1 MMFELIF
8 QGLADNSPEAL
19 VKLRGIFVAD
29 LDFPVEQARLIFES
43 APTVIRSA
51 AKEEELQAIS
61 KKLQAAGAQVLIVR
75 KVDLSQSE
83 QEQSCEDSSE
93 TTEIE
98 IIPAVE
104 QISEFS
110 LNIDFDDIQKTIDNT
125 KPDTTYIGEGG
136 EENVYYLDLTEAKDI
151 SAIQAELETEEGLPE
166 KVTDHTAIGEGPDS
180 DNALSFTLESS
191 TPQDTAPTTT
201 TDPETETT
209 TDPEAAKP
217 ESELEFSLTLEPLD
231 STTKQNDTSDNLTE
245 EVCKPAPTFDLEI
258 KFDDPTAEE
267 SAPEENKDTEII
279 PVSTEQSNSQIALS
293 NQEPSAPDTQ
303 PAVVFDSPPTPTNE
317 SLEKPAEKKSVTPTP
332 SELPS
337 EVKTVSESQNSD
349 QPHST
354 TSKTAVK
361 KKGSFLS
368 EYIVP
373 AGIGI
378 VVLGLANWFYF
389 SSQPDNTTLPT
400 TASEQ
405 VQESKKE
412 PKPIQ
417 KKKVKAAPKI
427 KPMQTQP
434 VKLSG
439 KTETTDLQIKFDA
452 VVIPI
457 QQMVISLELITS
469 EPPELTPEDIVHNRP
484 RAPWIYSIPIIDWRL
499 ALSTTGEFAGE
510 QPVRVYIERW
520 NRRDRILATINLSGR
535 YNATDKSI
543 TAKIW
548 VKRDTD
554 QYATNP
560 PVLVDCDN
568 YENCRLW
575 VEGSIRSSE

>member
-83 QEQSCEDSSE
+83 QEQSCEDSSKS
-93 TTEIE
+93 TEIE

-104 QISEFS
+104 QIGEFS

-125 KPDTTYIGEGG
+125 KPDSTYIGEGG

-151 SAIQAELETEEGLPE
+151 SAIQAELETEEQLSE
-166 KVTDHTAIGEGPDS
+166 KVTNDTAIGEGPDS

-191 TPQDTAPTTT
+191 IPQDTAPTST

-217 ESELEFSLTLEPLD
+217 EGELEFSLTLEPLD
-231 STTKQNDTSDNLTE
+231 STSKQNDAADILTE

-267 SAPEENKDTEII
+267 STPEEKKDTETI
-279 PVSTEQSNSQIALS
+279 PVST
-293 NQEPSAPDTQ
+293 
-303 PAVVFDSPPTPTNE
+303 TNE
-317 SLEKPAEKKSVTPTP
+317 SQEKPAESKSVTPTP
-332 SELPS
+332 SEQPS
-337 EVKTVSESQNSD
+337 KVKTVSESQNSD
-349 QPHST
+349 QSHSA
-354 TSKTAVK
+354 TSRTAVR

-389 SSQPDNTTLPT
+389 SSQPDNTALPT

-412 PKPIQ
+412 SKPVQ
-417 KKKVKAAPKI
+417 KKKAKAAPKI
-427 KPMQTQP
+427 KPVQTQP

-439 KTETTDLQIKFDA
+439 KTETADLQIKFDA

-484 RAPWIYSIPIIDWRL
+484 RAPWIYSIPITDWRL

-520 NRRDRILATINLSGR
+520 NRRDRIVATINLSGR

-568 YENCRLW
+568 YEKCRLW